1 MQNMY
6 YGSVQDEDE
15 AWILSFAEKKK
26 IYDTMMVK
34 VGGKNEPDDD
44 LAGPCPHASH
54 AVKFS

>member
-1 MQNMY
+1 MY

-15 AWILSFAEKKK
+15 AWVLSFAEKKK